1 MPRRLGPW
9 TTVVIFVVHASADL
23 DFARFPLRTIAIIP
37 ARYGS
42 TRLPGKAL
50 LDVSGCPLIEH
61 VYRRTRLAP
70 SLASVLVATDDERI
84 RAAVERFGGAVRMTA
99 ATHRTGTDRLAE
111 VAADLSCDVV
121 VNVQGD
127 EPLIE
132 PAMIEEVIAPFAT
145 DPSIVMTTVRRRIEH
160 RAEWLDP
167 NVVKVVTDARDNAL
181 YFSRAPIPSAFTGDP
196 DAFGFKHIGLYGY
209 RRDFLLTFARLEPTP
224 LEQRERLEQLRALEH
239 GYAIKALETAHD
251 SIGVDTWDDL
261 ERVRQLAASVHVREE
276 R

>member
-1 MPRRLGPW
+1 
-9 TTVVIFVVHASADL
+9 VVIFVVHASADHG
-23 DFARFPLRTIAIIP
+23 FARSPLRIIAIIP

-42 TRLPGKAL
+42 TRLPGKPL

-61 VYRRTRLAP
+61 VYRRARLAP

-84 RAAVERFGGAVRMTA
+84 RVAVEAFGGAVRMTA

-111 VAADLSCDVV
+111 VATTLPCDVV

-132 PAMIEEVIAPFAT
+132 PTMIEQVIEPFAS
-145 DPSIVMTTVRRRIEH
+145 DPTVLMTTLRRRIED
-160 RAEWLDP
+160 RTEWLDP
-167 NVVKVVTDARDNAL
+167 NVVKVVTDVHDNAL
-181 YFSRAPIPSAFTGDP
+181 YFSRAPIPSTPGAGD
-196 DAFGFKHIGLYGY
+196 DDLGFKHIGLYGY
-209 RRDFLLTFARLEPTP
+209 RREFLLTFARLEPTP

-239 GYAIKALETAHD
+239 GYGIKVLETTHD

-261 ERVRQLAASVHVREE
+261 ERVRQLAVAGAYMREE